1 MKSIGETDE
10 TLGALIVSV
19 FLLGFAVAP
28 LIQAP
33 LSEMY
38 GRKPVLSIGN
48 AIFVAFSIGAGFCNT
63 VRRTACSGRG
73 VLTDATRLPSWCCAA
88 FSAAVV
94 EQQHRQSLVVF
105 WPISG
110 I

>member
-1 MKSIGETDE
+1 MESIGETDE

-63 VRRTACSGRG
+63 VRSTIFSVRI
-73 VLTDATRLPSWCCAA
+73 VLTNASRPLSWCCAA
-88 FSAAVV
+88 FFAVVV
-94 EQQHRQSLVVF
+94 EQQH
-105 WPISG
+105 
-110 I
+110 